1 MFTLNTQESSEL
13 TGNSE
18 SFFFFCMRALDSNV
32 QSAGE
37 HGNMA
42 PSEASALWGG
52 GGNAEQAVHNPPVRR
67 GSDPQEQVYGQAP
80 AGASGSSGRGTQ
92 KLSLNPKCKISRQT
106 TGKHKQY
113 RIYTIQKSREESFE
127 INYVLNY

>member
-13 TGNSE
+13 TCNSE
-18 SFFFFCMRALDSNV
+18 SFFFCMRALDSNV

-42 PSEASALWGG
+42 PSEASSLWGG
-52 GGNAEQAVHNPPVRR
+52 GENAEQAVHNPPVRR
-67 GSDPQEQVYGQAP
+67 GSDPQEQGYGQAP
-80 AGASGSSGRGTQ
+80 AAASGSSGRGTH

-113 RIYTIQKSREESFE
+113 RIYTIQKSREIHF
-127 INYVLNY
+127 ILNY